1 MTGRVLIRGGLAVL
15 EAGARVCDLALADGR
30 IEAVARI
37 GQTFDAGVFD
47 RVVEAAGLAVLPGA
61 IDVHVHF
68 RTPGGLHKEDWDTGS
83 MAALAG
89 GVTTVLDMPN
99 TDPPTTS
106 VEALEAKRALVA
118 PAARVNYGFFL
129 GATAHNAAEAARAPN
144 AAGLKIYMGSS
155 TGGLLVHA
163 NDQLDRI
170 FGEYPGRIAV
180 HAEDEQ
186 IIRAG
191 SLRHHAATDPAVHA
205 LIRNATSARRA
216 TERAISLARRHR
228 RGVHICHLSTREE
241 LDLVRAAADPR
252 ITCEVAPH
260 HLVLTEEAL
269 AQIGNLAKMNPP
281 LRTKD
286 DTEALWDGLAA
297 GAVACVASDHA
308 PHTLAEKAAP
318 YWEAPAGVPGVQH
331 LLPILLDAAH
341 WGRLTLERVAEV
353 TAAGPARLFGIQGKG
368 RIAPGLDADLTLCA
382 MGIARTVERADV
394 LSKCGWT
401 PYEGMTLHGW
411 PVTTLLGGAV
421 VYDRGAFPAVVRGH
435 EVRFGG

>member
-1 MTGRVLIRGGLAVL
+1 MSDRVLIRGGLTVV
-15 EAGARVCDLALADGR
+15 EGVARTCDLALADGR
-30 IEAVARI
+30 IEGVARP
-37 GQTFDAGVFD
+37 GEAFGPGVFD
-47 RVVEAAGLAVLPGA
+47 RVVEAGGLAVLPGA

-68 RTPGGLHKEDWDTGS
+68 RTPGGEHKETWDTGS

-89 GVTTVLDMPN
+89 GVTTVVDMPN

-118 PAARVNYGFFL
+118 PAARVNYGFFF
-129 GATAHNAAEAARAPN
+129 GATAHNAAEAARATGV
-144 AAGLKIYMGSS
+144 AGLKIYMGSS

-163 NDQLDRI
+163 EEALETI
-170 FGEYPGRIAV
+170 FQTYPGRIAV

-191 SLRHHAATDPAVHA
+191 SLKHHAATDPAVHA
-205 LIRNATSARRA
+205 LVRNATSARRA
-216 TERAISLARRHR
+216 TERAISLARRHN

-241 LDLVRAAADPR
+241 LELVRDAADPR

-260 HLVLTEEAL
+260 HLVLTDEAL
-269 AQIGNLAKMNPP
+269 TRMGNLAKMNPP

-286 DTEALWDGLAA
+286 DTEALWEGLAA
-297 GAVACVASDHA
+297 GDVACVASDHA
-308 PHTLAEKAAP
+308 PHTLAEKAAS

-353 TAAGPARLFGIQGKG
+353 TATGPARLFGIENKG
-368 RIAPGLDADLTLCA
+368 RIAEGCDADLTLCA
-382 MGIARTVERADV
+382 MGVARTVERADV
-394 LSKCGWT
+394 RSKCAWT

-411 PVTTLLGGAV
+411 PVKTLLAGVV
-421 VYDRGAFPAVVRGH
+421 VYEDGGFPAVVQGR
-435 EVRFGG
+435 EVTFGL